1 MSAPVSPFADFDFD
15 ASFGA
20 LQIGTMV
27 SMMLL
32 GIALLQT
39 WNYFRDFPDD
49 TTRLKAMVSIV
60 FFVDV
65 LHSIF
70 LMHAVYQ
77 YTIRGFSD
85 FSILTRVVWS
95 IDATLTAEAIII
107 VMVQCYYGLRVLRV
121 TGSRVLACLIWFLA
135 FLRMALTIAFD
146 VTAIRDGSINVVR
159 TKAFKWQAV
168 SELAVAAFTDI
179 CIASVLCIALL
190 RRRTGFERSDQLIS
204 NIVTFTVASGL
215 LTSIVSIV
223 QFITYL
229 TLPGKFVWLACF
241 SISSKLFTN
250 SLLASLNQR
259 VQHRRA
265 LTHTTQSGVT
275 KEQVSAR
282 VNFRSSGQQDSVFE
296 LSSTQYATTK
306 PTEAWDT
313 RL

>member
-15 ASFGA
+15 TSFGA
-20 LQIGTMV
+20 LQIGTML

-39 WNYFRDFPDD
+39 WNYFRDFPGDS
-49 TTRLKAMVSIV
+49 TRLKAMVGIV

-70 LMHAVYQ
+70 LVHAVYQ
-77 YTIRGFSD
+77 YTIRGFLD
-85 FSILTRVVWS
+85 FSILNRVVWS

-107 VMVQCYYGLRVLRV
+107 VVVQCYYGLRVLRV
-121 TGSRVLACLIWFLA
+121 TGSHILAGIIWLLA
-135 FLRMALTIAFD
+135 LARMALTIAFD
-146 VTAIRDGSINVVR
+146 VTAIRDGSLNVVR
-159 TKAFKWQAV
+159 TKAFRWQAV
-168 SELAVAAFTDI
+168 SELAIAALTDI

-223 QFITYL
+223 QFVTYL

-265 LTHTTQSGVT
+265 LLPTGQSGIT

-282 VNFRSSGQQDSVFE
+282 VDFRSSGQQDSLYE
-296 LSSTQYATTK
+296 LSSMPYAPNK
-306 PTEAWDT
+306 PNEAWDT
-313 RL
+313 RP